1 MSTFTTELLVQEEDI
16 GKRLDI
22 FLHKKTKFLRRYF
35 EMIAIGCY

>member
-22 FLHKKTKFLRRYF
+22 FLHKNLKPYF
-35 EMIAIGCY
+35 DKIDINI